1 MNRRRVTSRC
11 TRQCAFSGSPAKP
24 YCSVSSAANSTPS
37 MSCEERR
44 KACGSKRY
52 RIIPRCLTSLYK
64 LGGSMKQLPRTPP
77 HTTHLRDFPCP
88 VTILRERHPFEGRVL
103 LALGAVHRR
112 GVALLLV
119 VLPDGSR
126 SLIPAGWTDLAAMP
140 VAEPTAATENDRH
153 HSLARLVDFLR
164 ARTILDAL
172 LSRVSSPRSDPAT
185 TEESCRATDS
195 GASRA
200 SRSTGNAGRAARPRS
215 PRQSL

>member
-1 MNRRRVTSRC
+1 
-11 TRQCAFSGSPAKP
+11 
-24 YCSVSSAANSTPS
+24 
-37 MSCEERR
+37 
-44 KACGSKRY
+44 
-52 RIIPRCLTSLYK
+52 
-64 LGGSMKQLPRTPP
+64 
-77 HTTHLRDFPCP
+77 

-126 SLIPAGWTDLAAMP
+126 SLIPAGWTDLAAIR
-140 VAEPTAATENDRH
+140 VAEPTAAIENDRH
-153 HSLARLVDFLR
+153 HSLARLVDFLH

-172 LSRVSSPRSDPAT
+172 LSRVPSPRPNPAT

-200 SRSTGNAGRAARPRS
+200 ARSTGSAGRAARQARAKAIEILARMIAQTLARLTQP
-215 PRQSL
+215 QNEMADE

>member
-1 MNRRRVTSRC
+1 MPHRLPRVSVVLVFFPR
-11 TRQCAFSGSPAKP
+11 S
-24 YCSVSSAANSTPS
+24 SVSSTAHSSHILIRCST
-37 MSCEERR
+37 RR
-44 KACGSKRY
+44 STTRRATDFISSVWG
-52 RIIPRCLTSLYK
+52 
-64 LGGSMKQLPRTPP
+64 MLPRTPT
-77 HTTHLRDFPCP
+77 HTTHIRDFPRP

-140 VAEPTAATENDRH
+140 IAKPAAATENGRL
-153 HSLARLVDFLR
+153 HSLARLVDFLH

-172 LSRVSSPRSDPAT
+172 LSRVPNPRPTPAPT
-185 TEESCRATDS
+185 GESGRATVS

-200 SRSTGNAGRAARPRS
+200 ARAAGNAGRAARPRS
-215 PRQSL
+215 PRQSH

>member
-1 MNRRRVTSRC
+1 MFASSGESGDPCGMPRRWSRASVVRVFRPRS
-11 TRQCAFSGSPAKP
+11 
-24 YCSVSSAANSTPS
+24 SVSSTGQSSHILIRCST
-37 MSCEERR
+37 RR
-44 KACGSKRY
+44 STIRRATDFKR
-52 RIIPRCLTSLYK
+52 SAW
-64 LGGSMKQLPRTPP
+64 GMLPKNT
-77 HTTHLRDFPCP
+77 TTHYPSRDFPRS

-103 LALGAVHRR
+103 QALGAVHRR

-140 VAEPTAATENDRH
+140 VAEPAPATENGRP
-153 HSLARLVDFLR
+153 HSLARLVDFLH

-172 LSRVSSPRSDPAT
+172 LSRVANPRPNPAT

-200 SRSTGNAGRAARPRS
+200 ARAAGNAGRAARPRS
-215 PRQSL
+215 PRQSH

>member
-1 MNRRRVTSRC
+1 MGRLSY
-11 TRQCAFSGSPAKP
+11 APASEP
-24 YCSVSSAANSTPS
+24 AIRGQRN
-37 MSCEERR
+37 
-44 KACGSKRY
+44 
-52 RIIPRCLTSLYK
+52 
-64 LGGSMKQLPRTPP
+64 QRTPP
-77 HTTHLRDFPCP
+77 HNTHLRDFPCS
-88 VTILRERHPFEGRVL
+88 VKILRERHPFEGRVL
-103 LALGAVHRR
+103 QALGAVHRR

-140 VAEPTAATENDRH
+140 VAEPAAATENGRL
-153 HSLARLVDFLR
+153 HSLARLVDFLH

-172 LSRVSSPRSDPAT
+172 LSRVPSPRPNPAT

-200 SRSTGNAGRAARPRS
+200 ARAAGNAGRAARPRS